1 MLRVIAGINGGQKL
15 KTLRG
20 RDTRPTADRVREALF
35 NVLSTRIIGC
45 QFLDLFAGTGAI
57 GIEALSRGA
66 ERVIFIESNPAAVRI
81 IQDNLTI
88 VEKQEQAEVLRR
100 KLPEGLAAVAAQGL
114 KFDIIFLDPPYW
126 KQMTE
131 NTLANLVHLNLV
143 TPEGWVVVESAA
155 KEPLPSVIQGRLETF
170 KDKHYGDTRLRYFR
184 WMS

>member
-88 VEKQEQAEVLRR
+88 LEKQVQASITSKIARGIGR
-100 KLPEGLAAVAAQGL
+100 P
-114 KFDIIFLDPPYW
+114 
-126 KQMTE
+126 
-131 NTLANLVHLNLV
+131 LVLNL
-143 TPEGWVVVESAA
+143 
-155 KEPLPSVIQGRLETF
+155 I
-170 KDKHYGDTRLRYFR
+170 
-184 WMS
+184 